1 MTRETHTRATRVLCL
16 LAVATVIPVA
26 TAAERPHVVFV
37 LADDMGYGDL
47 RPFNPDSRLVLPR
60 LESLAADGMRF
71 TDAHAAGPL
80 CHMSR
85 YGLMTGEYPWR
96 IDVSVWPDTP
106 LIAEGRETI
115 ASVAAAAGY
124 RTAMVGKWHCGFRE
138 RGYDRP
144 LPGGPVDRGFDS
156 FFGMRAS
163 TDIPPYFYIRGR
175 RAVLPPT
182 GDVGGSD
189 GTEEGLAKIQG
200 RFIRAGKIAPDVRL
214 EDVIGDFTDEA
225 VAVIER
231 HAAADAGDEP
241 LFLYLAYTAPHTPW
255 LPSEEF
261 VGASGVGGYGDFAM
275 TVDHEVGRVLDAL
288 DRAGIADDTLVIFS
302 SDNGPVW
309 YDADVERTGH
319 DSAGPLRGMKG
330 DIWEAG
336 HRMPLLMRWPGRIA
350 AGSASDRLVCFTD
363 FLATFASLWGVAT
376 GPEAGPDSVDF
387 SDVLLGERASSQ
399 TTERRTELVL
409 RGGSAPLFGVRDGR
423 WKLIDGLGSGGFS
436 KPNRIRPRPGMPA
449 GQLYDLRQDLGET
462 VNLFGSRPDVVARLT
477 EILDRAQGPEGE

>member
-115 ASVAAAAGY
+115 ASFAAAAGY

-156 FFGMRAS
+156 FFGMLAS
-163 TDIPPYFYIRGR
+163 TDIPPYFYIR
-175 RAVLPPT
+175 
-182 GDVGGSD
+182 
-189 GTEEGLAKIQG
+189 
-200 RFIRAGKIAPDVRL
+200 
-214 EDVIGDFTDEA
+214 
-225 VAVIER
+225 
-231 HAAADAGDEP
+231 
-241 LFLYLAYTAPHTPW
+241 
-255 LPSEEF
+255 
-261 VGASGVGGYGDFAM
+261 
-275 TVDHEVGRVLDAL
+275 
-288 DRAGIADDTLVIFS
+288 
-302 SDNGPVW
+302 
-309 YDADVERTGH
+309 
-319 DSAGPLRGMKG
+319 
-330 DIWEAG
+330 
-336 HRMPLLMRWPGRIA
+336 
-350 AGSASDRLVCFTD
+350 
-363 FLATFASLWGVAT
+363 
-376 GPEAGPDSVDF
+376 
-387 SDVLLGERASSQ
+387 
-399 TTERRTELVL
+399 
-409 RGGSAPLFGVRDGR
+409 
-423 WKLIDGLGSGGFS
+423 
-436 KPNRIRPRPGMPA
+436 
-449 GQLYDLRQDLGET
+449 
-462 VNLFGSRPDVVARLT
+462 
-477 EILDRAQGPEGE
+477 